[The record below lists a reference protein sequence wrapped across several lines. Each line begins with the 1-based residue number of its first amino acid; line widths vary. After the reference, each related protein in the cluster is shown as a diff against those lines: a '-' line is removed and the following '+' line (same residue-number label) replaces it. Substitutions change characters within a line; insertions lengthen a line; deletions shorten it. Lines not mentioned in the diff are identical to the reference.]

1 MNVKFTLQYIMKF
14 QKFFFILL
22 FVLNSL
28 VASEKSYNIVS
39 TDIVAI
45 INQNSTV
52 DISET
57 REFNFKGDFSF
68 VYQDIPK
75 RGFDQLL
82 DIQVIENSKNF
93 FINENSKEPGTFL
106 IEERKSFFRI
116 YLYHKS
122 SNETKKFTINYKLKN
137 PFTIGKDDS
146 QFYWIYLSDRWD
158 KKPGNLSISQSFS
171 GKTLG
176 EDIYFDLEKPS
187 NSEKYKAIIEKS
199 SFTLFSS
206 NFSSKNEMK
215 LRTIFPTSYFENP
228 IINDENFSLALLEKH
243 DAKRK
248 ISEYFIIFLV
258 ICSSLIFI
266 NYAKKSLK
274 PFKTESDKNKNFT
287 SFPSNDHPVSVNA
300 LIFRELT
307 LGPTGGGVLATLF
320 ELATINKI
328 SIELV
333 EKGKWFKSKRLK
345 ITINSTDL
353 ENVNSSFG
361 KLLLKRLK
369 KFGSETSFKDVFS
382 NFSLRYA
389 DWTAL
394 KKEEIDFKGWVD
406 KSSDDEKYR
415 LAILQFIILNT
426 VIACSFIFQ
435 TFFGF
440 LAFLPLLFFIITF
453 AASRLTK
460 SGQEL
465 YNEWVL
471 FIEQIKKNKI
481 DVNHFDPNL
490 LLRYCL
496 ALGVEPKNLKTIIKN
511 IETENDSSFLWL
523 HGGDSSIGSVASL
536 VSDIATTGTNVSA
549 AYGGDGGGGGAGGGA
564 GGGGGG
570 GAG

>member
-1 MNVKFTLQYIMKF
+1 MKF
-14 QKFFFILL
+14 QKIFFILL

-39 TDIVAI
+39 TDIIAV
-45 INQNSTV
+45 INQNGTI
-52 DISET
+52 DFSET
-57 REFNFKGDFSF
+57 REFNFKGDFTF

-93 FINENSKEPGTFL
+93 FINENTKEPGTFL
-106 IEERKSFFRI
+106 IEERESFFRI

-122 SNETKKFTINYKLKN
+122 SNETKKFTIKYQLKN

-171 GKTLG
+171 GKTLD
-176 EDIYFDLEKPS
+176 EDIYFNLEKPS
-187 NSEKYKAIIEKS
+187 NSEKYKVIIEES

-206 NFSSKNEMK
+206 NFSNKNEMK

-228 IINDENFSLALLEKH
+228 LINDENFSLALLEKQ
-243 DAKRK
+243 DAQRK

-274 PFKTESDKNKNFT
+274 PFKIESDKNKNFT

-328 SIELV
+328 SIKLV

-345 ITINSTDL
+345 ITIKSTDL
-353 ENVNSSFG
+353 ENVKSSFG

-369 KFGSETSFKDVFS
+369 KFGSETSFKEVFS

-406 KSSDDEKYR
+406 KSYDDEKYR

-426 VIACSFIFQ
+426 VIACSVVFQ

-440 LAFLPLLFFIITF
+440 LALLPLLFFIITF
-453 AASRLTK
+453 VASRLTK

-465 YNEWVL
+465 YNNWVL

-481 DVNHFDPNL
+481 DINHFDPDL
-490 LLRYCL
+490 LLQYCL

-511 IETENDSSFLWL
+511 IETENESSFLWL
-523 HGGDSSIGSVASL
+523 HGGDSNIGSVASL
-536 VSDIATTGTNVSA
+536 VSDIATTGTYVSA